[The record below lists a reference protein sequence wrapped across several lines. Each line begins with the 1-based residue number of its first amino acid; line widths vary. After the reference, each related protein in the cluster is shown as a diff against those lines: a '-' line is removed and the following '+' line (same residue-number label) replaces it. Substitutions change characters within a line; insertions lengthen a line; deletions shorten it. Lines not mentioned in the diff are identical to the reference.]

1 MTDQPEYGFAAKVAR
16 DRQAAGYT
24 PVLPPEVPESQRA
37 MWDAFVAAQLAKGTP
52 PPAVVADAV
61 PAAAAAAFSLDPAGQ
76 PVQTG
81 VPDDFAAAHEQA
93 VVASGQL
100 TAEEIAEFRAL
111 RAEKKQRDA
120 EAAEEA
126 ARAAARLQAPTHHV
140 HLADGTVTEGSTIA
154 THYAT
159 GDGRLL
165 VVTGVYELKP
175 VTPA

>member
-1 MTDQPEYGFAAKVAR
+1 MTSQPEYGFAAKIAR
-16 DRQAAGYT
+16 DRQAAA
-24 PVLPPEVPESQRA
+24 P
-37 MWDAFVAAQLAKGTP
+37 
-52 PPAVVADAV
+52 VADAV
-61 PAAAAAAFSLDPAGQ
+61 PAAATAAFSLDPAGQ
-76 PVQTG
+76 PAQTG
-81 VPDDFAAAHEQA
+81 VPDDFAAAHEAA
-93 VVASGQL
+93 VVNSGQL

-111 RAEKKQRDA
+111 RQEKKDRDA